1 MTTLSVISRD
11 EVGEQQASN
20 LALVRELVDRDDA
33 PAVEQGNYTAEL
45 DRLRDAFSELTQD
58 ILFMVADG
66 ETVMTRFHMTGALPD
81 NGPALTA
88 SGLMVHRV
96 VDGRVVEAWIDYD
109 RAGVAHDGGAG
120 VSDGRQVGRRSPV
133 GKRGNGHAHSK
144 PDLDE
149 PAPGGGRR
157 LSEGDQ

>member
-11 EVGEQQASN
+11 EVGTQQASN

-33 PAVEQGNYTAEL
+33 AAIALGNYTAEF
-45 DRLRDAFSELTQD
+45 DRLRDAFTELNQD

-66 ETVMTRFHMTGALPD
+66 DTVMTRFHMTGALPD

-96 VDGRVVEAWIDYD
+96 VGGQVVEAWIDYD
-109 RAGVAHDGGAG
+109 RAGVTND
-120 VSDGRQVGRRSPV
+120 RQVGKRTPV
-133 GKRGNGHAHSK
+133 GKRGIGHAHSG
-144 PDLDE
+144 PDLEE
-149 PAPGGGRR
+149 PAAGAGRR
-157 LSEGDQ
+157 LSGGDQ